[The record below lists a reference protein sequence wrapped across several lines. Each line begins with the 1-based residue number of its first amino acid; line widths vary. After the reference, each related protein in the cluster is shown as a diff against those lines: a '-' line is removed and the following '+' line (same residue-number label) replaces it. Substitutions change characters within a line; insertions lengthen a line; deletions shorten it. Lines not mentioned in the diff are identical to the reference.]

1 MKTYTV
7 QIAERYINYVAI
19 EVQAEN
25 EDKAISIAEDLYAEG
40 NYNEDNSNMEFIEW
54 DPGFIFDEDSQQ

>member
-1 MKTYTV
+1 MLDPYHCPLK
-7 QIAERYINYVAI
+7 QSAE

>member
-7 QIAERYINYVAI
+7 QIAERYINYVSI

-25 EDKAISIAEDLYAEG
+25 EDKAISIAEDLYAEATTMKIIAIW
-40 NYNEDNSNMEFIEW
+40 S
-54 DPGFIFDEDSQQ
+54 S